1 MIICKCGSIRVD
13 VKNLDFARAKPEGA
27 PTVKYTGPNR
37 AFYCYDCTSK
47 WKSNSEDW
55 KLYYEYQSLVP
66 KTTFT
71 VHDMKDGNYGPAP
84 YIDQDDLLRRD
95 EIAKI
100 LVKSYQHL
108 LDLSPSE
115 WHNIKLDAG

>member
-13 VKNLDFARAKPEGA
+13 VKNLDFARVEPEGA
-27 PTVKYTGPNR
+27 PAAKYEGPNHS
-37 AFYCYDCTSK
+37 FYCHDCK
-47 WKSNSEDW
+47 LQWKSIPEDW

-66 KTTFT
+66 KTTFF
-71 VHDMKDGNYGPAP
+71 VNDMKDGNYGSAP
-84 YIDQDDLLRRD
+84 YIDANDLMRRD
-95 EIAKI
+95 EIARI
-100 LVKSYQHL
+100 IVESYQHL

>member
-27 PTVKYTGPNR
+27 STAKYTGPHHS
-37 AFYCYDCTSK
+37 FYCYDCK
-47 WKSNSEDW
+47 LQWKSVPENW

-66 KTTFT
+66 KTTFL
-71 VHDMKDGNYGPAP
+71 VHDMKDGNYGHAP
-84 YIDQDDLLRRD
+84 HIDANDLMRRD

-100 LVKSYQHL
+100 LVESYQHL
-108 LDLSPSE
+108 LNLSPSE